1 MIAVIMC
8 GGKASRMQQGGIEKP
23 ILKVDGVTMVERVI
37 FALASSN
44 KFDNVVAA
52 ISPNTPATNLFL
64 KSRGIETIE
73 TSGEGYSIDLSY
85 VLSYLK
91 PLKVMIIP
99 CDMPLLNSQVVNEI
113 FSVVQDL
120 LEQKPAAAVSIMLE
134 KRFVE
139 RIGVKPSIVLD
150 QLCHSGITIFN
161 TTTIGTEPVEERYL
175 VMNQKE
181 IAVNVNT
188 KEEMELAEKLLV

>member
-1 MIAVIMC
+1 MC

-52 ISPNTPATNLFL
+52 VSPNTPATNLFL

>member
-52 ISPNTPATNLFL
+52 VSPNTPATNLFL

-91 PLKVMIIP
+91 PLKVMIVP

>member
-1 MIAVIMC
+1 MC

-44 KFDNVVAA
+44 KFDHIVAA
-52 ISPNTPATNLFL
+52 VSPNTPATNLFL
-64 KSRGIETIE
+64 KSRGIETIG

-91 PLKVMIIP
+91 PLKVMIVP

>member
-44 KFDNVVAA
+44 KFDKVVAA
-52 ISPNTPATNLFL
+52 VSPNTPATNLFL

>member
-44 KFDNVVAA
+44 KFDKVVAA
-52 ISPNTPATNLFL
+52 VSPNTPATNLFL

-120 LEQKPAAAVSIMLE
+120 LEQKPAAVSIMLE

>member
-1 MIAVIMC
+1 MC

-44 KFDNVVAA
+44 KFDKVVAA
-52 ISPNTPATNLFL
+52 VSPNTPATNLFL

-91 PLKVMIIP
+91 PLKVMIVP

-120 LEQKPAAAVSIMLE
+120 LEQKPAAVSIMLE

>member
-52 ISPNTPATNLFL
+52 VSPNTPATNLFL

>member
-1 MIAVIMC
+1 
-8 GGKASRMQQGGIEKP
+8 MQQGGIEKP

>member
-1 MIAVIMC
+1 MC

-52 ISPNTPATNLFL
+52 VSPNTPATNLFL

-99 CDMPLLNSQVVNEI
+99 CDMPLLNSHVVNEI
-113 FSVVQDL
+113 FSVVQGL
-120 LEQKPAAAVSIMLE
+120 LEQKPPSAAVSIMLE

>member
-1 MIAVIMC
+1 MC

-52 ISPNTPATNLFL
+52 VSPNTPATNLFL

-99 CDMPLLNSQVVNEI
+99 CDMPLLNSHVVNEI

-120 LEQKPAAAVSIMLE
+120 LEQKPPSAAVSIMLE

>member
-1 MIAVIMC
+1 MC

-44 KFDNVVAA
+44 KFDHVVAA
-52 ISPNTPATNLFL
+52 VSPNTPATNLFL

-113 FSVVQDL
+113 FNVVQDL

-188 KEEMELAEKLLV
+188 KEEVELAEKLLV